1 METGVEGSLRWPH
14 SKAANRLSRHSDPFR
29 WPSSLLSAFKACPQ
43 QRSADPDSVAG
54 ALSDLRASPDK
65 WRGATREG
73 GGACGK
79 RRSSA
84 LLLRPACLLMSQLCS
99 GVMTE
104 ELLSEELVDPGPSGA
119 KGMSACYR
127 KQLGRQTAF
136 CVVRVDS
143 PSLTGSTATNCCMHD
158 SPLQALGLLR
168 AARPR
173 LEISARMLEQ
183 GVRRTRRGS
192 EMGHSAHLLA
202 IPDGEPAVRRTHS
215 I

>member
-1 METGVEGSLRWPH
+1 MWEAQIVGALAET
-14 SKAANRLSRHSDPFR
+14 RLLADEPT
-29 WPSSLLSAFKACPQ
+29 L
-43 QRSADPDSVAG
+43 QRSDD
-54 ALSDLRASPDK
+54 RRTASH
-65 WRGATREG
+65 AN
-73 GGACGK
+73 
-79 RRSSA
+79 
-84 LLLRPACLLMSQLCS
+84 
-99 GVMTE
+99 
-104 ELLSEELVDPGPSGA
+104 SEELVDPGPSGA